1 MPVRQALPGGDLV
14 AETAPRGRSDP
25 EGHRYVA
32 IGVALA
38 ALCYSTR
45 SLAPFIQSLR
55 GPGGPHRR
63 SSFAQMPGL
72 VQGRCPWPSSR
83 GPLSQVV
90 PSVAL
95 FLWDYAPLFFEPGP
109 QPEAGPHSES
119 ESEAGE
125 PESGASSHHDGAT
138 APLRCHM
145 PLTT

>member
-1 MPVRQALPGGDLV
+1 MLLLESLWPLC
-14 AETAPRGRSDP
+14 
-25 EGHRYVA
+25 A
-32 IGVALA
+32 IQLDRWHLSFNHFG
-38 ALCYSTR
+38 
-45 SLAPFIQSLR
+45 
-55 GPGGPHRR
+55 GPGAHHRR

-72 VQGRCPWPSSR
+72 VQGRCPWPSSQ

-138 APLRCHM
+138 AP
-145 PLTT
+145 

>member
-14 AETAPRGRSDP
+14 AETAPRGRSDQ
-25 EGHRYVA
+25 A
-32 IGVALA
+32 IGMLLLESLWPLSV
-38 ALCYSTR
+38 CYSTR

-95 FLWDYAPLFFEPGP
+95 FLWDYARAAL
-109 QPEAGPHSES
+109 
-119 ESEAGE
+119 
-125 PESGASSHHDGAT
+125 
-138 APLRCHM
+138 
-145 PLTT
+145 

>member
-14 AETAPRGRSDP
+14 AETAPRGRSDQAMSMLP
-25 EGHRYVA
+25 LESLWPFCA
-32 IGVALA
+32 IQRAHWHLSFNHFGG
-38 ALCYSTR
+38 
-45 SLAPFIQSLR
+45 P
-55 GPGGPHRR
+55 PGGPHRR

-125 PESGASSHHDGAT
+125 PSSHHDGAT